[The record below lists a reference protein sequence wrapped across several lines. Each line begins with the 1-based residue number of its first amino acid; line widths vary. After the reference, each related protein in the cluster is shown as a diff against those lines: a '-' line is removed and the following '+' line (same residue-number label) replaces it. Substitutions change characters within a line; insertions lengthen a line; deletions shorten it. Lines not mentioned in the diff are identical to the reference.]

1 MSPNSIGEAR
11 RNTLRIE
18 RSRRDSIRAE
28 NQATASPAE
37 PPKAGYGTARTAA
50 AKARVCVWAR
60 NQLVREALCRVLSKL
75 ESMEMV
81 AAQQEGVPDPAK
93 LAKESVDVLVLISG
107 DHVQSDLKEIHSI
120 RAFAAKVKI
129 LLLGSGKEDGE
140 FLQYVRAGINGFL
153 WRDASPDDLAR
164 AIENVYAGKA
174 VCPGELCAA
183 LFRSFE
189 IAEPRLPF
197 GSPTQRLGL
206 TRREQQIVPLIAKG
220 FTNKEIA
227 NHFCLSEQTVK
238 NHLYRMKHKIGA
250 EDRLSIVQKFRHHGL
265 LL

>member
-1 MSPNSIGEAR
+1 MRHQPLGLDRSKQSSATSRVVTAHSQQRPSETSAPGLSAPSS
-11 RNTLRIE
+11 RI
-18 RSRRDSIRAE
+18 
-28 NQATASPAE
+28 
-37 PPKAGYGTARTAA
+37 
-50 AKARVCVWAR
+50 RVCVSAQ
-60 NQLVREALCRVLSKL
+60 NQLVREALCRVLSKR
-75 ESMEMV
+75 ENIHVV
-81 AAQQEGVPDPAK
+81 AAAPDGPFDAAR
-93 LAKESVDVLVLISG
+93 LAKDPFDILLVVSRERLETDIAA
-107 DHVQSDLKEIHSI
+107 IHQI
-120 RAFAAKVKI
+120 RAHAPELKI
-129 LLLGSGKEDGE
+129 LLIGPARDDAD
-140 FLQYVRAGINGFL
+140 FLQYVRAGISGYL
-153 WRDASPDDLAR
+153 LRDASADDVAQ
-164 AIENVYAGKA
+164 AIENVRSGKA

-183 LFRSFE
+183 LFRFLESS
-189 IAEPRLPF
+189 EPRLHF